1 MSLKADSV
9 FVISSVEQKKRI
21 LIVDD
26 SRTMRR
32 MVSMSLA
39 GIGQLRFE
47 EAANGLEAIERL
59 VLGPAD
65 LMILDLNMPEIHGIE
80 VLKFVRARP
89 IYRSMPIIVLT
100 TKGEESIQREA
111 LEAGASLYLTK
122 PFSALELESKV
133 RELLTNHNRANSG

>member
-1 MSLKADSV
+1 MNSEHKR
-9 FVISSVEQKKRI
+9 RI

-32 MVSMSLA
+32 MVATAL
-39 GIGQLRFE
+39 GNLEQCRFE

-65 LMILDLNMPEIHGIE
+65 LMILDLNMPEFHGIE

-89 IYRSMPIIVLT
+89 VYKSMPVVVLT
-100 TKGEESIQREA
+100 TKGEESSRKEA
-111 LEAGASLYLTK
+111 MAAGASLYLTK
-122 PFSALELESKV
+122 PFSLIELEAKV
-133 RELLTNHNRANSG
+133 RGLLAEAGNEE

>member
-1 MSLKADSV
+1 MSAEPKR
-9 FVISSVEQKKRI
+9 RI

-32 MVSMSLA
+32 MVATSLA
-39 GIGQLRFE
+39 RIGQCRFE

-65 LMILDLNMPEIHGIE
+65 LMILDLNMPEVHGID

-89 IYRSMPIIVLT
+89 MYESMPVVVLT
-100 TKGEESIQREA
+100 TKGEESAQSEA
-111 LEAGASLYLTK
+111 MAAGASLYLTK
-122 PFSALELESKV
+122 PFSSTELESKV
-133 RELLTNHNRANSG
+133 RGLLSEAGANP

>member
-1 MSLKADSV
+1 MSTQLKR
-9 FVISSVEQKKRI
+9 RI

-32 MVSMSLA
+32 MVATSLA
-39 GIGQLRFE
+39 RLGQCKFE

-65 LMILDLNMPEIHGIE
+65 LMILDLNMPEIHGLD

-89 IYRSMPIIVLT
+89 LYESMPVVVLT
-100 TKGEESIQREA
+100 TKGEESIQSEA
-111 LEAGASLYLTK
+111 MAAGASLYLTK
-122 PFSALELESKV
+122 PFSSTELEAKV
-133 RELLTNHNRANSG
+133 RGLLAETNNEV

>member
-1 MSLKADSV
+1 VSP
-9 FVISSVEQKKRI
+9 EQKRRI

-32 MVSMSLA
+32 MVSTSLA
-39 GIGQLRFE
+39 NISQCKFE

-59 VLGPAD
+59 VLGPPD
-65 LMILDLNMPEIHGIE
+65 LMILDLNMPEMHGID

-89 IYRSMPIIVLT
+89 RYHTMPVVVLT

-111 LEAGASLYLTK
+111 MAAGASLYLTK
-122 PFSALELESKV
+122 PFASGELEAKV
-133 RELLTNHNRANSG
+133 RGLLAEAGR

>member
-1 MSLKADSV
+1 MSTELKR
-9 FVISSVEQKKRI
+9 RI

-32 MVSMSLA
+32 MVATSLSN
-39 GIGQLRFE
+39 IGQCKFE

-65 LMILDLNMPEIHGIE
+65 LMILDLNMPEIHGID

-89 IYRSMPIIVLT
+89 LFESMPVVVLT
-100 TKGEESIQREA
+100 TKGEESVQNEA
-111 LEAGASLYLTK
+111 MAAGASLYLTK
-122 PFSALELESKV
+122 PFSSTELEAKV
-133 RELLTNHNRANSG
+133 RGLLAQTKNEG

>member
-1 MSLKADSV
+1 VSTQLKR
-9 FVISSVEQKKRI
+9 RI

-32 MVSMSLA
+32 MVATSLA
-39 GIGQLRFE
+39 RLGQCKFE

-65 LMILDLNMPEIHGIE
+65 LMILDLNMPEIHGLD

-89 IYRSMPIIVLT
+89 LYESMPVVVLT
-100 TKGEESIQREA
+100 TKGEESIQSEA
-111 LEAGASLYLTK
+111 MAAGASLYLTK
-122 PFSALELESKV
+122 PFSSTELEAKV
-133 RELLTNHNRANSG
+133 RGLLAETNNEV

>member
-1 MSLKADSV
+1 VSTEPKR
-9 FVISSVEQKKRI
+9 RI

-32 MVSMSLA
+32 MVATSLA
-39 GIGQLRFE
+39 KIGQCKFE

-65 LMILDLNMPEIHGIE
+65 LMILDLNMPEIHGID

-89 IYRSMPIIVLT
+89 LYESMPVVVLT
-100 TKGEESIQREA
+100 TKGEESSQNEA
-111 LEAGASLYLTK
+111 MAAGASLYLTK
-122 PFSALELESKV
+122 PFSSQELEDKV
-133 RELLTNHNRANSG
+133 RGLLAGTNDEA

>member
-1 MSLKADSV
+1 MSTQLKR
-9 FVISSVEQKKRI
+9 RI

-32 MVSMSLA
+32 MVATSLA
-39 GIGQLRFE
+39 RLGQCKFE

-65 LMILDLNMPEIHGIE
+65 LMILDLNMPEIHGLD

-89 IYRSMPIIVLT
+89 VYQSMPVLVLT
-100 TKGEESIQREA
+100 TKGEESIQSEA
-111 LEAGASLYLTK
+111 MAAGASLYLTK
-122 PFSALELESKV
+122 PFSSTELEAKV
-133 RELLTNHNRANSG
+133 RGLLAETNNEV

>member
-1 MSLKADSV
+1 
-9 FVISSVEQKKRI
+9 
-21 LIVDD
+21 
-26 SRTMRR
+26 
-32 MVSMSLA
+32 MVSSSLA
-39 GIGQLRFE
+39 SIGHCRFE

-89 IYRSMPIIVLT
+89 IYQTMPIIVLT
-100 TKGEESIQREA
+100 TKGEESSQREA

-122 PFSALELESKV
+122 PFSASDLQVKV
-133 RELLTNHNRANSG
+133 RELLANHNNRANSG

>member
-1 MSLKADSV
+1 MSSELKR
-9 FVISSVEQKKRI
+9 RI

-32 MVSMSLA
+32 MVATSLA
-39 GIGQLRFE
+39 KIGQCKFE

-65 LMILDLNMPEIHGIE
+65 LMILDLNMPEIHGLD

-89 IYRSMPIIVLT
+89 MYEQMPVVVLT
-100 TKGEESIQREA
+100 TKGEESVQSEA
-111 LEAGASLYLTK
+111 MAAGASLYLTK
-122 PFSALELESKV
+122 PFSSAELESKV
-133 RELLTNHNRANSG
+133 RGLLSETGTNS

>member
-1 MSLKADSV
+1 M
-9 FVISSVEQKKRI
+9 ISSVEQKKRI

-32 MVSMSLA
+32 MVSSSLA
-39 GIGQLRFE
+39 NISQCRFE

-89 IYRSMPIIVLT
+89 VYKSMPIIVLT
-100 TKGEESIQREA
+100 TRGEESSQQEA

-122 PFSALELESKV
+122 PFAAHELETRV
-133 RELLTNHNRANSG
+133 RELLTNHDRANSG

>member
-1 MSLKADSV
+1 MSAD
-9 FVISSVEQKKRI
+9 IKRRI

-32 MVSMSLA
+32 MVATSLA
-39 GIGQLRFE
+39 NMGHCKFE

-65 LMILDLNMPEIHGIE
+65 LMILDLNMPEIHGID

-89 IYRSMPIIVLT
+89 MYESMPVVVLT
-100 TKGEESIQREA
+100 TKGDESIRKEA
-111 LEAGASLYLTK
+111 MAAGASLYLTK
-122 PFSALELESKV
+122 PFTSTELEAKV
-133 RELLTNHNRANSG
+133 RALLAENEG

>member
-1 MSLKADSV
+1 VSTEPKR
-9 FVISSVEQKKRI
+9 RI

-32 MVSMSLA
+32 MVAMSLA
-39 GIGQLRFE
+39 NLDQCKFE

-65 LMILDLNMPEIHGIE
+65 LMILDLNMPELHGLD

-89 IYRSMPIIVLT
+89 IYQSMPVVVLT
-100 TKGEESIQREA
+100 TKGEESVQSEA
-111 LEAGASLYLTK
+111 MAAGASLYLTK
-122 PFSALELESKV
+122 PFSATELEAKV
-133 RELLTNHNRANSG
+133 RGLLANNNNEV

>member
-1 MSLKADSV
+1 VSSELKR
-9 FVISSVEQKKRI
+9 RI

-32 MVSMSLA
+32 MVATSLA
-39 GIGQLRFE
+39 KIGQCKFE

-65 LMILDLNMPEIHGIE
+65 LMILDLNMPEIHGLD

-89 IYRSMPIIVLT
+89 MYEQMPVVVLT
-100 TKGEESIQREA
+100 TKGEESVQSEA
-111 LEAGASLYLTK
+111 MAAGASLYLTK
-122 PFSALELESKV
+122 PFSSAELESKV
-133 RELLTNHNRANSG
+133 RGLLSETGTNS

>member
-1 MSLKADSV
+1 VSTEPKR
-9 FVISSVEQKKRI
+9 RI

-32 MVSMSLA
+32 MVATSLA
-39 GIGQLRFE
+39 KIGQCKFE

-65 LMILDLNMPEIHGIE
+65 LMILDLNMPEIHGID

-89 IYRSMPIIVLT
+89 LYESMPVVVLT
-100 TKGEESIQREA
+100 TKGEESSQDEA
-111 LEAGASLYLTK
+111 MAAGASLYLTK
-122 PFSALELESKV
+122 PFSSQELETKV
-133 RELLTNHNRANSG
+133 RGLLAGTNNEA

>member
-1 MSLKADSV
+1 VSAEPKR
-9 FVISSVEQKKRI
+9 RI

-32 MVSMSLA
+32 MVATSLA
-39 GIGQLRFE
+39 KIGQCRFE

-65 LMILDLNMPEIHGIE
+65 LMILDLNMPEVHGID

-89 IYRSMPIIVLT
+89 MYESMPVVVLT
-100 TKGEESIQREA
+100 TKGEESAQSEA
-111 LEAGASLYLTK
+111 MAAGASLYLTK
-122 PFSALELESKV
+122 PFSSTELESKV
-133 RELLTNHNRANSG
+133 RGLLSEAGANP

>member
-1 MSLKADSV
+1 MSTEPKR
-9 FVISSVEQKKRI
+9 RI

-32 MVSMSLA
+32 MVATSLA
-39 GIGQLRFE
+39 KIGQCKFE

-65 LMILDLNMPEIHGIE
+65 LMILDLNMPEIHGID

-89 IYRSMPIIVLT
+89 LYESMPVVVLT
-100 TKGEESIQREA
+100 TKGEESSQNEA
-111 LEAGASLYLTK
+111 MAAGASLYLTK
-122 PFSALELESKV
+122 PFSSQELETKV
-133 RELLTNHNRANSG
+133 RGLLAGTNNEA